1 MTNRYV
7 IQTENRKSD
16 EAVGKGIVAIFGFVA
31 ALAAIGFAYQTVVGW
46 YDAAAIWLGDI
57 GQYLAGF
64 WPF

>member
-16 EAVGKGIVAIFGFVA
+16 EAVGKGIVAIFAFVA
-31 ALAAIGFAYQTVVGW
+31 ALAAIGFAYKTVVGW
-46 YDAAAIWLGDI
+46 YEAAATWFADMT
-57 GQYLAGF
+57 QYLAGF

>member
-1 MTNRYV
+1 MTERYV

-16 EAVGKGIVAIFGFVA
+16 EAVGKGIVAIFALIAV
-31 ALAAIGFAYQTVVGW
+31 LAAVSFAYQTAVGW
-46 YDAAAIWLGDI
+46 YEAAAIWLAEA

>member
-16 EAVGKGIVAIFGFVA
+16 EAVGKGIVAIFALVA
-31 ALAAIGFAYQTVVGW
+31 ALAAISFAYQTVVGW
-46 YDAAAIWLGDI
+46 YDAATMWVLEVS
-57 GQYLAGF
+57 QYLSGF